1 MNWFYCNSNN
11 ISDICK
17 ILKLNDMILQI
28 PITEAVELIKQ
39 KSGKTIMLIVV
50 NDNTITVGY

>member
-1 MNWFYCNSNN
+1 
-11 ISDICK
+11 
-17 ILKLNDMILQI
+17 MILQI